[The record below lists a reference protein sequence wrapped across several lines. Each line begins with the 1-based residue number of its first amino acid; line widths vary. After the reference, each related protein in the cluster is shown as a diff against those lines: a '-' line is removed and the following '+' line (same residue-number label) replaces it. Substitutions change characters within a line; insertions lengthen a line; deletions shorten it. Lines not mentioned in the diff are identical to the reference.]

1 MDRRPVITELRYN
14 ADSSDWT
21 DVLSCFCRKVATEDR
36 RFATKLHMLREEM
49 ANVCEKIRNLAV
61 ELSSMR
67 GIIVTGKA
75 AEFVFD
81 TVGKD
86 EAEMAQLREL
96 ERQMELRA
104 LEKELF
110 IQKLGVVQPPV
121 GLIIDVESYR
131 CCLGGK
137 LMRSLRKCK
146 IIVDDELREGV
157 RKWDAY
163 IKELQMFEMFD
174 SSDEVR
180 ESVKM
185 MKGMQVDD
193 MQKASRL
200 LLMAMEV

>member
-21 DVLSCFCRKVATEDR
+21 DVLNCFCRKAAAEDR

-75 AEFVFD
+75 AEFVLD

-110 IQKLGVVQPPV
+110 IQKLV
-121 GLIIDVESYR
+121 GNFYR
-131 CCLGGK
+131 CCLGEK